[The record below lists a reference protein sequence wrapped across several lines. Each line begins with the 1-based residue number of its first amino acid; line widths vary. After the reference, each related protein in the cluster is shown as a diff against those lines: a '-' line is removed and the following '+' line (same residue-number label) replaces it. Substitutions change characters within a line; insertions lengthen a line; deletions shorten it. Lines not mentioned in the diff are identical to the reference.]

1 MALKLRNRKS
11 RYFACDFE
19 TTVYDGQVNTE
30 VWAAASVELFTENA
44 HIFHSIREQL
54 DFFISLNSHVVAY
67 YHNLKFDGSFWL
79 SYLMVDLGL
88 KQAETHNDD
97 INSFRLDDISDMPNN
112 TFSYNISSMGQW
124 YRIIIKIRNKVIEIR
139 DSLKLLPFSIERI
152 GESFGTKHKKL
163 EMVYEGFRYSG
174 CEITPE
180 ERKYIINDIMVL
192 KEALEIMFT
201 EGNKKLTIGACCLSQ
216 FKKSIGGKTYD
227 KYFPNLYQHSIDK
240 ELYDFDNAGEYIKQ
254 SYHGGWC
261 YLAKGKEKKV
271 YQYGTTADVNS
282 LYPSMM
288 SSESGNYYPRGYPTF
303 WKGNYIPEIALTD
316 EKYFFLR
323 FKTKFYIKPGKLPFI
338 QLKNSFLYPVTE
350 MLETSDIYNREDGLY
365 YDKYYDFNGNLVDA
379 TVTLT
384 MTQTDYKLFRE
395 HYDVKDFQILD
406 GCYFDVTTGIFD
418 PYINKY
424 KTIKMNSKGAQRELA
439 KLFLNNLYGKMASS
453 PNSNFKVAYVKDD
466 KTIGFYTVIA
476 NDKIP
481 GYIPV
486 GSAIT
491 SYARNFTIR
500 AAQKNYHGA
509 DKPGFIY
516 ADTDS
521 IHCDLLPEDLTG
533 IRISPNDFC
542 AWKLESCWDIAY
554 FVRQKTYI
562 EHVTHEDLQE
572 VDTPYYTVKCA
583 GMPEKCKKLFL
594 RSMSGEKPKD
604 TENLT
609 NEEREFLSVQRS
621 LTDFDIGLKVPG
633 KLLPKRIR
641 GGVLLTPTTYEM
653 R

>member
-1 MALKLRNRKS
+1 M
-11 RYFACDFE
+11 
-19 TTVYDGQVNTE
+19 
-30 VWAAASVELFTENA
+30 
-44 HIFHSIREQL
+44 
-54 DFFISLNSHVVAY
+54 
-67 YHNLKFDGSFWL
+67 
-79 SYLMVDLGL
+79 
-88 KQAETHNDD
+88 
-97 INSFRLDDISDMPNN
+97 
-112 TFSYNISSMGQW
+112 
-124 YRIIIKIRNKVIEIR
+124 
-139 DSLKLLPFSIERI
+139 
-152 GESFGTKHKKL
+152 
-163 EMVYEGFRYSG
+163 
-174 CEITPE
+174 
-180 ERKYIINDIMVL
+180 
-192 KEALEIMFT
+192 
-201 EGNKKLTIGACCLSQ
+201 
-216 FKKSIGGKTYD
+216 
-227 KYFPNLYQHSIDK
+227 
-240 ELYDFDNAGEYIKQ
+240 
-254 SYHGGWC
+254 
-261 YLAKGKEKKV
+261 
-271 YQYGTTADVNS
+271 
-282 LYPSMM
+282 
-288 SSESGNYYPRGYPTF
+288 
-303 WKGNYIPEIALTD
+303 
-316 EKYFFLR
+316 
-323 FKTKFYIKPGKLPFI
+323 
-338 QLKNSFLYPVTE
+338 YPVTE
-350 MLETSDIYNREDGLY
+350 MLETSDIYNREDGKF
-365 YDKYYDFNGNLVDA
+365 YDEYYDFEGNLVPA
-379 TVTLT
+379 TVTMT
-384 MTQTDYKLFRE
+384 MTQTDYELFRE
-395 HYDVKDFQILD
+395 HYEVKDFKILD

-424 KTIKMNSKGAQRELA
+424 KQIKMTSKGAQRELA

-500 AAQKNYHGA
+500 AAQKNYQGP

-594 RSMSGEKPKD
+594 RSMAGEKPKD

>member
-1 MALKLRNRKS
+1 MKNRKS

-19 TTVYDGQVNTE
+19 TTVYEGQVNTE
-30 VWAAASVELFTENA
+30 VWAAACVELFTENTQ
-44 HIFHSIREQL
+44 IFHSIKEQF
-54 DFFISLNSHVVAY
+54 DYFISLNSHIIAY

-88 KQAETHNDD
+88 KQAETHTDND
-97 INSFRLDDISDMPNN
+97 INSLRFDSISDMPNN
-112 TFSYNISSMGQW
+112 SFNYNISSMGQW
-124 YRIIIKIRNKVIEIR
+124 YRIVIKIRNKVIEIR
-139 DSLKLLPFSIERI
+139 DSLKLLPFSIKKI

-163 EMVYEGFRYSG
+163 EMEYEGLRYAG
-174 CEITPE
+174 CVISDE
-180 ERKYIINDIMVL
+180 EKEYIVNDIMVL

-216 FKKSIGGKTYD
+216 FKQSIGGKTYD
-227 KYFPNLYQHSIDK
+227 KYFPNLYQHHIDK
-240 ELYDFDNAGEYIKQ
+240 DLYGVDNAGDYIRQ

-261 YLAKGKEKKV
+261 YLVKGKEKKI
-271 YQYGTTADVNS
+271 YTAGTTADVNS

-288 SSESGNYYPRGYPTF
+288 SSESGNYYPRGFPTF
-303 WKGNYIPEIALTD
+303 WHGDYIPDIALTD
-316 EKYFFLR
+316 EKFFFIR
-323 FKTKFYIKPGKLPFI
+323 FVTKFYIKPGKLPFI
-338 QLKNSFLYPVTE
+338 QLKNTFMYPLTE
-350 MLETSDIYNREDGLY
+350 MLETSDIYNREDGNF
-365 YDKYYDFNGNLVDA
+365 YDEYYDFEGNLVPA
-379 TVTLT
+379 TVTMT
-384 MTQTDYKLFRE
+384 MTQTDYLLFRE
-395 HYDVKDFQILD
+395 HYDVKDFKILD

-424 KTIKMNSKGAQRELA
+424 KQIKMTSKGAQRELA

-453 PNSNFKVAYVKDD
+453 PNSNFKVAYLKDD

-500 AAQKNYHGA
+500 AAQKNYHGP

-572 VDTPYYTVKCA
+572 VDRPYYAVKCA

-609 NEEREFLSVQRS
+609 NEEREFLTVQRS